1 MEFSDTLY
9 KAFLK
14 EMNDLDQFR
23 MVYAAEH
30 PSISIDR
37 DDPDVKRLIEAVA
50 FFSART
56 YLAGARN
63 ITAAQLRLFQQFFP
77 FLLSPIPSMGL
88 IQANI
93 SGQVQE
99 KTVFPRGSELM
110 VTATSGDTAIYR
122 TMENLTI
129 LPMALIDTRLILRP
143 KGYRLLISFKSMFK
157 RNEDIGRISLNI
169 DYLNN
174 YQTSLYVL
182 DRIKESLQR
191 SFITFDDTVDEDSSG
206 TRCNVFFGHDNANS
220 SKSKEEP
227 SMHPM
232 QESRFFFNFPAQDL
246 FLHIDVPET
255 RQSWDKFT
263 ICMDLDANWPGK
275 LIINKDIFR
284 TFTVPVEN
292 LKLSSAEPFVYD
304 GTKESFGIRHPEQDA
319 QYELQSITGVYHI
332 IGGRT
337 IPMRSGV
344 LAGGEGSYEIEY
356 RQIQNKNKCY
366 LKLHY
371 SEAFFDPITISV
383 DGSWMQPAFSQVI
396 HHKLDVK
403 PYSRHVAGIKWKIAE
418 ALTQHREN
426 VFHENM
432 DIFMYL
438 LSLRNKSRLDYD
450 DIVCLLQVQGS
461 VFNGHFKP
469 VKGLFKTVRVEQTK
483 VQTAAGNSLK
493 FIYHLGFS
501 DCEPSIKPL
510 VKVFTKYVGKILD
523 AWISEAPV
531 ETKMELSGL

>member
-1 MEFSDTLY
+1 MEFSDTVY

-23 MVYAAEH
+23 MIYASEH

-37 DDPDVKRLIEAVA
+37 DDPDVKRLIEAIA

-56 YLAGARN
+56 YLAGAKN

-93 SGQVQE
+93 SGLVQE
-99 KTVFPRGSELM
+99 KTVFPKGSELL
-110 VTATSGDTAIYR
+110 VTSTSGDTAIYR
-122 TMENLTI
+122 TMEDLTI
-129 LPMALIDTRLILRP
+129 LPMAVTDSRLILRP
-143 KGYRLLISFKSMFK
+143 RGYRLLISFKPMYK
-157 RNEDIGRISLNI
+157 RNEEIGRISLNI

-182 DRIKESLQR
+182 DNIKESLQK
-191 SFITFDDTVDEDSSG
+191 SFITFDDIVDENSSG
-206 TRCNVFFGHDNANS
+206 TRCNIQFGNDNN

-227 SMHPM
+227 LMHPI
-232 QESRFFFNFPAQDL
+232 QESRFFFNFPSQDL
-246 FLHIDVPET
+246 FMHIDVPEI
-255 RQSWDKFT
+255 RKSWDKFT
-263 ICMDLDANWPGK
+263 ICIDLDANWPKK
-275 LIINKDIFR
+275 LIINKDVFR
-284 TFTVPVEN
+284 LFTVPVEN
-292 LKLSSAEPFVYD
+292 LKYAPAAPFVYD
-304 GTKESFGIRHPEQDA
+304 GTKEKFAIRHPEQDA
-319 QYELQSITGVYHI
+319 QYELQYIIGVYKI
-332 IGGRT
+332 VDGVT
-337 IPMRSGV
+337 SPMRPGI

-356 RQIQNKNKCY
+356 SQALNKNKY
-366 LKLHY
+366 YIKLHY
-371 SEAFFDPITISV
+371 SEAFFDPVTISV
-383 DGSWMQPAFSQVI
+383 DALWMQPEFSKIINQ
-396 HHKLDVK
+396 KLDIN

-418 ALTQHREN
+418 ALTGHREN

-461 VFNGHFKP
+461 VFDGHFKQI
-469 VKGLFKTVRVEQTK
+469 KNLFKSVRVEQTK

-493 FIYHLGFS
+493 FIYHLGFGE
-501 DCEPSIKPL
+501 CPPSIKPM
-510 VKVFTKYVGKILD
+510 VKVFTKHVGKILNS
-523 AWISEAPV
+523 WISEAPV
-531 ETKMELSGL
+531 ETKIEVPNL